1 MPRVGAAT
9 SLAGAALGTRL
20 APRPDFTTKG
30 GATSGC
36 VTVTSSSSSE
46 ELALVLGVEVDGGC
60 GFVAGSGVATT
71 VAEGVAVADG
81 AGVDSTVLA
90 SAVGAVETWP
100 VAGLLVMRWATWNF
114 AYPTYPA
121 MARATITA
129 ATKIPFLLPALVEAS
144 SDKSRAANVGADL
157 AGASVSASEAVGRMV
172 GLAAGAAV
180 GFAEGAVVAH
190 ACSAS
195 KVVVGICGFGVCLA
209 GAGALAAPRNVITE
223 DANADRVS
231 FIGGAIWMERSPKV
245 GTDSFL
251 PAGVDAFDR
260 GLPTLPVGLETGC
273 HGYFCE
279 LVG

>member
-9 SLAGAALGTRL
+9 SLACASLVTRL
-20 APRPDFTTKG
+20 APRPDFTTKV
-30 GATSGC
+30 GAASGC

-46 ELALVLGVEVDGGC
+46 ELALVLAVEVEGGC

-71 VAEGVAVADG
+71 VAEGVTVADG
-81 AGVDSTVLA
+81 AGADSMVLG
-90 SAVGAVETWP
+90 SAVGAGETWA
-100 VAGLLVMRWATWNF
+100 VAGLLVTRWPAWNF

-121 MARATITA
+121 MPRATITA
-129 ATKIPFLLPALVEAS
+129 ATKIPFLLPPLVEAS
-144 SDKSRAANVGADL
+144 SDKSSAANV
-157 AGASVSASEAVGRMV
+157 GASVSASEAVGRMV
-172 GLAAGAAV
+172 GLAAGAAG
-180 GFAEGAVVAH
+180 GFAESAVVAN